1 MADPGIAEDSFLKF
15 LSGNETTLS
24 AELRPPRANTSG
36 RQSMDDWID
45 IYHSIRRI
53 TIGGS
58 RVFITDSAVAQ
69 HEEENL
75 RHLVINLGSDARR
88 SRIVPFLT
96 TKHTMDYC
104 LRYAERA
111 YEQGFRT
118 LVVLGG
124 DRLGGAPRCVS
135 HAWELRRE
143 IRKRVPEMELGGW
156 ANPQA
161 DAAQQVEYLAREEE
175 TADFFLTQVVS
186 HHSAHAV
193 ARFMEELERRRVR
206 IPAVFG
212 VFYYR
217 SAKEETLQFLQ
228 QFFHVPAD
236 GLRTEFAV
244 EKQSPDEVCA
254 RSIQKLQHLGIRHIY
269 VSNLPASD
277 AAVLLGRLLDATGPR
292 GTEPQA

>member
-1 MADPGIAEDSFLKF
+1 MVSNGVAEDSFLGF
-15 LSGNETTLS
+15 LSGNATTIS
-24 AELRPPRANTSG
+24 AELRPPRANAPG

-45 IYHSIRRI
+45 IYHSIRRL
-53 TIGGS
+53 TIAGN

-75 RHLVINLGSDARR
+75 RHLVINLGPDARR
-88 SRIVPFLT
+88 LRIVPFLT
-96 TKHTMDYC
+96 CKHSLEYC

-124 DRLGGAPRCVS
+124 DRSDGVPRCVE
-135 HAWELRRE
+135 HAYELRRQ
-143 IRKRVPEMELGGW
+143 IRRRVPEMELGGW
-156 ANPQA
+156 ANPHSEPA
-161 DAAQQVEYLAREEE
+161 RQVEYLACGE
-175 TADFFLTQVVS
+175 ADFFLTQVVS
-186 HHSAHAV
+186 HHSADMV
-193 ARFMEELERRRVR
+193 ARFLEELEVKRVR

-228 QFFHVPAD
+228 QFFHVPAAE
-236 GLRTEFAV
+236 LRIEFGRD
-244 EKQSPDEVCA
+244 KFHSDEVCA
-254 RSIQKLQHLGIRHIY
+254 RSIRSLHQLGIRHIY

-277 AAVLLGRLLDATGPR
+277 AALRLKRLEEQKQTG
-292 GTEPQA
+292 

>member
-1 MADPGIAEDSFLKF
+1 MVPPGVAEDSFLEF
-15 LSGNETTLS
+15 LSENATTIS
-24 AELRPPRANTSG
+24 AELRPPRANTPR

-45 IYHSIRRI
+45 IYHSIRRL

-75 RHLVINLGSDARR
+75 RHLVINLGPDARR

-96 TKHTMDYC
+96 CKHSLEYC

-124 DRLGGAPRCVS
+124 DRLDGIPRCVE
-135 HAWELRRE
+135 HAYELRRE
-143 IRKRVPEMELGGW
+143 IRRRVPEMELGGW
-156 ANPQA
+156 ANPHS
-161 DAAQQVEYLAREEE
+161 DPAQQVEYLACEEE

-186 HHSAHAV
+186 HHSADAV
-193 ARFMEELERRRVR
+193 ARFLEGLEAKRVR

-217 SAKEETLQFLQ
+217 SARDETLQFLR
-228 QFFHVPAD
+228 QFFHVPAAE
-236 GLRTEFAV
+236 LRTEFGL
-244 EKQSPDEVCA
+244 EKLHSDEVCA
-254 RSIQKLQHLGIRHIY
+254 RSIRRLHQLGVRHVY
-269 VSNLPASD
+269 VSNLPAAD
-277 AAVLLGRLLDATGPR
+277 AALRLKRLEAGGRG
-292 GTEPQA
+292 